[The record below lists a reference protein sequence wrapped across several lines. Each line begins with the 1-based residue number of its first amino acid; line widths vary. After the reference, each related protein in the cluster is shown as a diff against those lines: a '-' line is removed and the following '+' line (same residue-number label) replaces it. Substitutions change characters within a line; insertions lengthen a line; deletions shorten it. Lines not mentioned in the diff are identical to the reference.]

1 MISCLLTS
9 SIIFYR
15 SFYFFQNL
23 LASFQE
29 SKDSVKVIPF
39 IFLLFLSLLLFYYYI
54 KVMVSAF
61 VKIILSDQDGE
72 QFLYFSK

>member
-1 MISCLLTS
+1 MISYLLTS

-72 QFLYFSK
+72 QFL